1 MEMKAPRGTQDV
13 LPGRSAAWLRL
24 EAITREVM
32 ASFGYREIRTPIFEH
47 TELFSRGVGE
57 ATDVVEKEMYTF
69 EDRSGRS
76 ITLRPEGT
84 APVARAYIEHGMHL
98 WPQPVKVFYIGP
110 MFRYERPQAG
120 RLRQHYQ
127 IGAEALGSAD
137 PALDAEVIV
146 LPIEIFRRM
155 GLRRFEVHLN
165 SIGCPRCR
173 PVYRERLLAY
183 LRPRADQL
191 CESCQRRLERSPLRV
206 LDCKV
211 PSCREVTQDAPNA
224 VDSLCDQCRAH
235 FDALRAHLDR
245 LEVPHVLDFR
255 LVRGFDY
262 YTRTVFEVL
271 SEDLGAQNAV
281 AGGGRYDGLVETL
294 GGKPTPGVGFASG
307 MERALL
313 AASEAGE
320 PLEEPGWLDVFVA
333 SEGEGG
339 RDEALRLLYRL
350 RRAGL
355 RADVDYQGRSLK
367 AQLKLADRAG
377 ARVAVIVG
385 GDQGKDEAARP
396 YVVRH
401 LGTGQQEQVSADGI
415 DALLARWLATEE
427 TDSRREPWRSRATAP
442 S

>member
-1 MEMKAPRGTQDV
+1 MEIKAPRGTQDV
-13 LPGRSAAWLRL
+13 LPGTSEAWHRL

-32 ASFGYREIRTPIFEH
+32 ASYGYREIRTPIFEH

-69 EDRSGRS
+69 TDRSGRS

-98 WPQPVKVFYIGP
+98 WPQPVKVFYVGP

-137 PALDAEVIV
+137 PALDAEVIM
-146 LPIEIFRRM
+146 LPIHIFRRL
-155 GLRRFEVHLN
+155 GLERFEVHLN
-165 SIGCPRCR
+165 SIGCPKCR
-173 PVYRERLLAY
+173 PVYRERLLEY
-183 LRPRADQL
+183 LRPKADQL

-211 PSCREVTQDAPNA
+211 PACREVTAQAPA
-224 VDSLCDQCRAH
+224 SFDYLCDECRTH
-235 FDALRAHLDR
+235 FERLRRHLQELD
-245 LEVPHVLDFR
+245 VSYVLDPR

-271 SEDLGAQNAV
+271 SESLGAQNAV
-281 AGGGRYDGLVETL
+281 AGGGRYDGLVEML
-294 GGKPTPGVGFASG
+294 GGRPTPGVGFASG

-313 AASEAGE
+313 AASGSGLAQGDA
-320 PLEEPGWLDVFVA
+320 GWLDVFVA
-333 SEGEGG
+333 VEGDG
-339 RDEALRLLYRL
+339 RDEALRLLYEL
-350 RRAGL
+350 RSRGL
-355 RADVDYQGRSLK
+355 RADTDYQGRSLK

-377 ARVAVIVG
+377 AQVAIIAG
-385 GDQGKDEAARP
+385 ADAQSGTGASHG
-396 YVVRH
+396 YVVRN
-401 LGTGQQEQVSADGI
+401 LKSGEQQIASGE
-415 DALLARWLATEE
+415 ALHAILARWIQ
-427 TDSRREPWRSRATAP
+427 RRGEG
-442 S
+442 

>member
-1 MEMKAPRGTQDV
+1 
-13 LPGRSAAWLRL
+13 
-24 EAITREVM
+24 
-32 ASFGYREIRTPIFEH
+32 
-47 TELFSRGVGE
+47 ELFSRGVGE

-69 EDRSGRS
+69 TDRSGRS
-76 ITLRPEGT
+76 VTLRPEGT

-127 IGAEALGSAD
+127 IGAEALGSSD

-146 LPIEIFRRM
+146 LPMEIFRRL
-155 GLRRFEVHLN
+155 GLARFQVHLN

-173 PVYRERLLAY
+173 PTYREQLLAY
-183 LRPRADQL
+183 LRPRAPQL

-211 PSCREVTQDAPNA
+211 PTCREVTAGAPAA
-224 VDSLCDQCRAH
+224 VDYLCGECRAH
-235 FDALRAHLDR
+235 FDSLRRHLDR

-271 SEDLGAQNAV
+271 SDNLGAQNAV
-281 AGGGRYDGLVETL
+281 AGGGRYDGLVEAL
-294 GGKPTPGVGFASG
+294 GGRPTPGVGFASG
-307 MERALL
+307 VERALL
-313 AASEAGE
+313 AASGAAAPEDRV
-320 PLEEPGWLDVFVA
+320 GWLDVFVA
-333 SEGEGG
+333 TDETGS
-339 RDEALRLLYRL
+339 RDEALQLLYRL
-350 RRAGL
+350 RRIGL

-377 ARVAVIVG
+377 ARLAVIVG
-385 GDQGKDEAARP
+385 PAGPEGAGAGR
-396 YVVRH
+396 YVVRD
-401 LGTGQQEQVSADGI
+401 LRTGEQTGAGGPEELERMVATR
-415 DALLARWLATEE
+415 LAGERTG
-427 TDSRREPWRSRATAP
+427 
-442 S
+442 